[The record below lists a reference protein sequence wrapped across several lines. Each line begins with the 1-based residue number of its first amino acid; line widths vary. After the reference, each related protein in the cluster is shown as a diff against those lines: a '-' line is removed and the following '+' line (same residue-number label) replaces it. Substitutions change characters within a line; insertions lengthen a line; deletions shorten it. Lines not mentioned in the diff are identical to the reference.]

1 MQNGELDFFMFFMK
15 MQLAYLLFPPM
26 TDTQQNQEEITPEMN
41 NDTESGNQATE
52 PTNNPEQDEVTK
64 LRDAVSR
71 AQADYQNLLRRMERD
86 REEMMWFI
94 TAGVVKKFLPH
105 IDNLERALATK
116 Q

>member
-1 MQNGELDFFMFFMK
+1 
-15 MQLAYLLFPPM
+15 M
-26 TDTQQNQEEITPEMN
+26 TDTQQNQEEINPEMTN
-41 NDTESGNQATE
+41 NAESENQATQ
-52 PTNNPEQDEVTK
+52 PTDNTEADELTR
-64 LRDAVSR
+64 LRDALSR
-71 AQADYQNLLRRMERD
+71 SQADYQNLLRRMERD